1 MNVNVNLGR
10 KSNWNQN
17 WKNDKCWCNRKKHHI
32 CKKFDIWNPATCSCK
47 NDRYLASI
55 IDNSVITCE
64 EITDVDAKSYDEETK
79 TVTTILM
86 KNI

>member
-1 MNVNVNLGR
+1 MYTLKNYR
-10 KSNWNQN
+10 KKWIKIKKKKDIS
-17 WKNDKCWCNRKKHHI
+17 CWCNRKKHHI